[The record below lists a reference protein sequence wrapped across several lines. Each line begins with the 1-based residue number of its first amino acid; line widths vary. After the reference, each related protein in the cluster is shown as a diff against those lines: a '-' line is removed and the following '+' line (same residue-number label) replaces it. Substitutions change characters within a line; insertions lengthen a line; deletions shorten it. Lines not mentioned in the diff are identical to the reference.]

1 MFRYYRWLYRQYNKV
16 GMTAGNKTLVLQS
29 DGSYRPAGWK
39 GQILGNVI
47 VSTFLALCFYGYY
60 RLGKQDGKNEIIFG
74 MDEESYD
81 RWLTSTGHEA
91 TVDEWQG
98 EFGENLR

>member
-39 GQILGNVI
+39 GQILGNVL
-47 VSTFLALCFYGYY
+47 VSAFLSVCFYGYY
-60 RLGKQDGKNEIIFG
+60 RLGKQEGYNEG
-74 MDEESYD
+74 RCDVLSDMDEETYD
-81 RWLTSTGHEA
+81 RWLTSTG
-91 TVDEWQG
+91 QG
-98 EFGENLR
+98 S